1 MANLVVNIRQVVHS
15 VRDFIA
21 QEPPVTLP
29 QIVELLFYHCLCN
42 SQSSR
47 EIGIRYLAASRG
59 KVSAQRFEQP
69 EPAFAFA
76 FLAETLQGVFY
87 NCCRPT
93 EIKKLLRQN
102 ILEGLS
108 RDGQLRGRFGHPFVP
123 GNELYSPTAFNR
135 ASSFFGV
142 TEKILKRLKQK
153 RAEAAAMFVGAPKPV
168 ALQDHGEKILGE
180 ILRFLHRVTLTTY
193 EHEDRPP
200 VRPAKFGERFAR
212 ILLIGVRAR
221 GGKNQA
227 PARRA
232 EPARFG

>member
-1 MANLVVNIRQVVHS
+1 MANLVVNIRQIFHS
-15 VRDFIA
+15 MRDFIA

-29 QIVELLFYHCLCN
+29 QIVELFFYHCLCD
-42 SQSSR
+42 SQRSR
-47 EIGIRYLAASRG
+47 EIGIRYLAASRR
-59 KVSAQRFEQP
+59 KMSAQRFEQP

-93 EIKKLLRQN
+93 DIKKLLRQN
-102 ILEGLS
+102 VLKGLS

-123 GNELYSPTAFNR
+123 GNERHSATALDR

-168 ALQDHGEKILGE
+168 ALQNHGEKILSE
-180 ILRFLHRVTLTTY
+180 ILRLLDGVTLTTY
-193 EHEDRPP
+193 EHENGPP
-200 VRPAKFGERFAR
+200 VRPAKFSERFMP
-212 ILLIGVRAR
+212 LLLVDV
-221 GGKNQA
+221 
-227 PARRA
+227 
-232 EPARFG
+232 

>member
-1 MANLVVNIRQVVHS
+1 MANLVVNIREVFHS

-29 QIVELLFYHCLCN
+29 QIVELLFYHCLCD
-42 SQSSR
+42 SQGSR

-59 KVSAQRFEQP
+59 KMSAQRFEQP

-87 NCCRPT
+87 DCYRPT

-123 GNELYSPTAFNR
+123 GNEGHSPTAFNR
-135 ASSFFGV
+135 ASFFFGM

-153 RAEAAAMFVGAPKPV
+153 RAETAAMFVGALKPV

-180 ILRFLHRVTLTTY
+180 ILCFLHGVTLATY
-193 EHEDRPP
+193 EYEDGPP
-200 VRPAKFGERFAR
+200 VRPAKFSERFAR
-212 ILLIGVRAR
+212 LLLVGV
-221 GGKNQA
+221 
-227 PARRA
+227 
-232 EPARFG
+232 